1 MLPIHETTGS
11 TPVVAGWHRGPM
23 AAAAHVNATA
33 AALLG
38 LLQDGAATG
47 GELVAAAEERYQGF
61 FGLTRSQV
69 YRELPLLVD
78 RGLLRLGR
86 RGARS
91 SQSYQVSAAG
101 RRAFLSWLSDGDGAA
116 PVGSIRSP
124 LLLRLVHADTLTDP
138 DRTALLAHAT
148 GAVNEQ
154 LAVARTAVGDAEG
167 VGARATAEFAVAHLQ
182 ALARAVNTVAG
193 AGYTVAGAGY
203 TVAGAE
209 GRPSQ

>member
-1 MLPIHETTGS
+1 
-11 TPVVAGWHRGPM
+11 M
-23 AAAAHVNATA
+23 AAAPHVNATA

-38 LLQDGAATG
+38 LLQHGAATG
-47 GELVAAAEERYQGF
+47 GELVAAAEARYHGF

-91 SQSYQVSAAG
+91 SQSYQLSAAG
-101 RRAFLSWLSDGDGAA
+101 RRAFLAWLADPVGAA
-116 PVGSIRSP
+116 PLGAVRSP

-138 DRTALLAHAT
+138 DRTALLTHAAA
-148 GAVNEQ
+148 AVDDQ
-154 LAVARTAVGDAEG
+154 LAQARAAVGDAEG
-167 VGARATAEFAVAHLQ
+167 VGARAAAELVVSHLR
-182 ALARAVNTVAG
+182 ALALAVDTVAG
-193 AGYTVAGAGY
+193 AGH

>member
-1 MLPIHETTGS
+1 
-11 TPVVAGWHRGPM
+11 M
-23 AAAAHVNATA
+23 AAAARVNATA

-47 GELVAAAEERYQGF
+47 GELVAAAEVRHHGF

-91 SQSYQVSAAG
+91 SQTYQLSAAG
-101 RRAFLSWLSDGDGAA
+101 RRAFLAWLADSARAA
-116 PVGSIRSP
+116 PVESVRSP

-138 DRTALLAHAT
+138 DRAALLAHAAASVDDQLT
-148 GAVNEQ
+148 VALAAVGAV
-154 LAVARTAVGDAEG
+154 EG
-167 VGARATAEFAVAHLQ
+167 VGARAAAEVVVSHLK
-182 ALARAVNTVAG
+182 ALARAVATVAAPCPGTG
-193 AGYTVAGAGY
+193 AG
-203 TVAGAE
+203 E
-209 GRPSQ
+209 QSSQ

>member
-1 MLPIHETTGS
+1 
-11 TPVVAGWHRGPM
+11 M

-47 GELVAAAEERYQGF
+47 GELVAAAAVRYQGF

-91 SQSYQVSAAG
+91 SQAYQVSAAG
-101 RRAFLSWLSDGDGAA
+101 RRAFLAWLAEGGGDA
-116 PVGSIRSP
+116 PVESVRSP
-124 LLLRLVHADTLTDP
+124 LLLRLVHADTLLEP
-138 DRTALLAHAT
+138 DRSVLLAHAAA
-148 GAVNEQ
+148 AVDDQ
-154 LAVARTAVGDAEG
+154 LAVARAAVAGAED
-167 VGARATAEFAVAHLQ
+167 VGARAAAEFVVAHLQ
-182 ALARAVNTVAG
+182 ALARAVDTVA
-193 AGYTVAGAGY
+193 
-203 TVAGAE
+203 